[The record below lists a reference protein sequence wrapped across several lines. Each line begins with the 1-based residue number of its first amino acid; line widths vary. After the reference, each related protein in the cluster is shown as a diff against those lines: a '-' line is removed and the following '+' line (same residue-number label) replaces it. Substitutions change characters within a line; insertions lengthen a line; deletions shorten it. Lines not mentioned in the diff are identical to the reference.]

1 MPGHTHE
8 PKRRIV
14 TPARKEQLHG
24 TVWLR
29 KANACIDCRG
39 THRIGQHTRGPF
51 DDIDGSR
58 PLRRIVTR
66 G

>member
-24 TVWLR
+24 TVWLL
-29 KANACIDCRG
+29 KANACINYRG
-39 THRIGQHTRGPF
+39 IHGIGQHTRAPF
-51 DDIDGSR
+51 DDVRGPR
-58 PLRRIVTR
+58 QLRRIAAR
-66 G
+66 E